1 MKYENKYYL
10 FVGSR
15 GTEFIV
21 LFMQN
26 HVNEKGSLA
35 VYIATNNTSSLKII
49 SSRNLNQTMK
59 FEIDKNLNFTS
70 YANISFP
77 FDLVC
82 HKFTTEYK
90 AVIIRTTELSTVVL
104 FDSYDSFSSD
114 GTLVIP
120 TNKLSTKYLVST
132 TEWYRSGSD
141 YKSQF
146 AIGVLHNKTQLN
158 IKFNIR
164 NNESIVIQGQTF
176 SSGEVFSHTFGELET
191 LQVSHTRDLTG
202 TYITSNKPVAVF
214 SGNRCH
220 EFISGTGCSHL
231 VSQLPPVDQFD
242 SEYII
247 PPFYDNFGTVLQV
260 LSPFHSTVNTST
272 GINISS
278 LHLNDHE
285 HKNIKV
291 TTNEVTLIKSDRPV
305 LVTAFAMGHT
315 FSFNPYMTVIP
326 GVNQYIDYYKIIV
339 PDRYPENY
347 LCIISPTGTIDNLLI
362 NQLSIGQFSTVYQRS
377 VVSRGKKFSVRTIRV
392 QQGVYVIETTDQEPF
407 GLIVYGHGW
416 IKSYGF
422 AGNFVLL

>member
-1 MKYENKYYL
+1 MEYENNYYL
-10 FVGSR
+10 FAGSR
-15 GTEFIV
+15 GTEYIV
-21 LFMQN
+21 LFMQTHLN
-26 HVNEKGSLA
+26 LKGLSA
-35 VYIATNNTSSLKII
+35 VYIGTNKTSSLKII

-59 FEIDKNLNFTS
+59 FEIDKNINFTS
-70 YANISFP
+70 YINITFP

-82 HKFTTEYK
+82 HKLTTEYK

-104 FDSYDSFSSD
+104 FDSYDSLLGD

-120 TNKLSTKYLVST
+120 TNKLSTKYVVST
-132 TEWYRSGSD
+132 TEGYRSGSD

-164 NNESIVIQGQTF
+164 NNESIVVQGQTF
-176 SSGEVFSHTFGELET
+176 SSGDVFSHTFGELET
-191 LQVSHTRDLTG
+191 FHVSHTRDLTG

-214 SGNRCH
+214 SGNRCN

-231 VSQLPPVDQFD
+231 VSQLPPVDQYD
-242 SEYII
+242 IEYII

-260 LSPFHSTVNTST
+260 LSPFQSIVNTST

-305 LVTAFAMGHT
+305 LVTAFAMGRT
-315 FSFNPYMTVIP
+315 FYFSPYMTIIP
-326 GVNQYIDYYKIIV
+326 GVHQYIDYYKVVV
-339 PDRYPENY
+339 PDRYAENY
-347 LCIISPTGTIDNLLI
+347 LCIIFPTGAMDNLLI
-362 NQLSIGQFSTVYQRS
+362 NQLSVGQFSTVYQRS
-377 VVSRGKKFSVRTIRV
+377 VVSWGKKFSVRTIRV

-407 GLIVYGHGW
+407 GVIVFGHGW
-416 IKSYGF
+416 INSYGF
-422 AGNFVLL
+422 AGNYVLF